1 MTGVGKM
8 LGSVFG
14 ESVWRAKEIMRKCP
28 PVAAAN
34 RMHKARQLRAGLH
47 RLAIGYERL
56 AARTGFVYS
65 EERAIEEFRLRLSEL
80 RQNRGA
86 PAVGELRVFWAG
98 ANRDQDESGF
108 LQALRRIGN
117 VTELRNWQGGY
128 GQWYWDARGRVRTYD
143 PAIVSR
149 NDGCLVSQVTEAHR
163 TSPLDLL
170 MGQMWANYL
179 SSGALAAVRDLN
191 IPVVNVSMDDRLP
204 DNWRS
209 EGGVRLGAIGLA
221 SVSDMVLTTSSE
233 ACAWYGLE
241 GGRALFWP
249 LASDASV
256 FTPDPGTV
264 RDVDVLFIG
273 NKYGIREKLV
283 RGLEGRG
290 VAVACYGL
298 GWPNGPSTAEQSAA
312 LFKRA
317 KIVLGIGTV
326 GHCDDVFTLK
336 LRDFDAPM
344 SGALYLTHRNP
355 DLARLYREGIEIE
368 CYSTI
373 EECGQKIRHY
383 LSHPVEL
390 SRIASAGQATA
401 LARDTWY
408 DRLETTLSRL
418 HLLKRPASTEGGLT
432 RALSP
437 ERDGALPRRDEPE
450 TLGAGREVRN
460 ATSRRP

>member
-1 MTGVGKM
+1 VTGVEKM
-8 LGSVFG
+8 LGSVFRQ
-14 ESVWRAKEIMRKCP
+14 SVWRAKEILRQCP

-34 RMHKARQLRAGLH
+34 RMHKASQLRAGLH
-47 RLAIGYERL
+47 RLASGYERL

-65 EERAIEEFRLRLSEL
+65 EERAIAEFRLRLSGL
-80 RQNRGA
+80 QRNREA
-86 PAVGELRVFWAG
+86 PAVGELRIFWVG
-98 ANRDQDESGF
+98 ANRDQDESGL

-117 VTELRNWQGGY
+117 VTAFRNWQGGY
-128 GQWYWDARGRVRTYD
+128 GQWYWDARGHVRTYD

-163 TSPLDLL
+163 TNPLDLL

-204 DNWRS
+204 ENWRS
-209 EGGVRLGAIGLA
+209 EAGVRLGAIGLA
-221 SVSDMVLTTSSE
+221 AISDMVLTTSSE
-233 ACAWYGLE
+233 ACVWYGLE
-241 GGRALFWP
+241 GGRALSWP

-256 FTPDPGTV
+256 FAPAPGTA
-264 RDVDVLFIG
+264 RDIDVLFIG
-273 NKYGIREKLV
+273 NKYGIRAKLV
-283 RGLEGRG
+283 QGLAARG
-290 VAVACYGL
+290 VAVACYGV

-344 SGALYLTHRNP
+344 SGALYVTHRNP
-355 DLARLYREGIEIE
+355 DLAKLYREGVEIE

-373 EECGQKIRHY
+373 AECAQKIHHY
-383 LSHPVEL
+383 LSHPAEL
-390 SRIASAGQATA
+390 SRIADAGQATA

-408 DRLETTLSRL
+408 DRLETTFSQL
-418 HLLKRPASTEGGLT
+418 HLLKRPASAEGDRS
-432 RALSP
+432 RALSS
-437 ERDGALPRRDEPE
+437 EYDWARPRRDEPE
-450 TLGAGREVRN
+450 ALGAGRGGAKCN
-460 ATSRRP
+460 